1 MNRYYCIEFSFSC
14 GNSNA
19 YCDIFR
25 AGTIY
30 PIAINSL
37 IYFSVFTKNCASDS
51 MIINFVVKIFIQHI
65 KGNFYQFSIAR
76 ETSS

>member
-1 MNRYYCIEFSFSC
+1 
-14 GNSNA
+14 
-19 YCDIFR
+19 
-25 AGTIY
+25 
-30 PIAINSL
+30 
-37 IYFSVFTKNCASDS
+37 